1 MKSDFQDPAQD
12 PRLMAYALGEL
23 TDPKEI
29 QAVESLLQGSP
40 ALRREVES
48 LRATAELIQ
57 HELEQE
63 PCPSLAPHQLANLG
77 EPPRSRGLWPR
88 VRPGNGSWWFPAGL
102 AAAAAVAVMVS
113 AGILFLPAPATAGS
127 AKPPR

>member
-23 TDPKEI
+23 TDPKDI
-29 QAVESLLQGSP
+29 QAVESLLHTSP

-88 VRPGNGSWWFPAGL
+88 FGPGKTGPGGIPPAWRRPLQSQ
-102 AAAAAVAVMVS
+102 
-113 AGILFLPAPATAGS
+113 
-127 AKPPR
+127 